1 MKIAPDP
8 KEFSLNKVS
17 PSKITLGTAQLG
29 LHYGIT
35 NKQGFLSQ
43 EDALNILNHAK
54 IGGITTFDTAPAYGK
69 AEERLGNWIQHYCSK
84 EDITQI
90 IVTKLPKFDPQKNS
104 NAGNF
109 VKESIH
115 HSLKALG
122 LKQIPLLLA
131 HRAEDL
137 LNSEIYDSIISA
149 KHSGKIYEFGASV
162 YDVEVAMEMIERTDI
177 SALQIPFS
185 VADQKFVKSGLTAKA
200 KKKKITIFTRSTFL
214 QGVLLLPENQIPKFL
229 QDLRKPVK
237 KLNEIAALHG
247 LSCANILLRAIAHH
261 NDVTSCVVG
270 VESIVQLNTH
280 LASYNAGPLPAKLSE
295 EIFGLFSEIR
305 PETQNPGKWP
315 KG

>member
-1 MKIAPDP
+1 MTTAPDP
-8 KEFSLNKVS
+8 KEFSLTKVS

-35 NKQGFLSQ
+35 NKQGFPSQ
-43 EDALNILNHAK
+43 KEALNILNHAK
-54 IGGITTFDTAPAYGK
+54 TGGITTFDTAPAYGK
-69 AEERLGNWIQHYCSK
+69 AEERLGKWIQQYRSK
-84 EDITQI
+84 EDSTPI

-104 NAGNF
+104 NARNF

-131 HRAEDL
+131 HRGEDL
-137 LNSEIYDSIISA
+137 LNPEICDSIIAA
-149 KHSGKIYEFGASV
+149 KHSGKICEFGASV
-162 YDVEVAMEMIERTDI
+162 YEVEVAMELIERTDI
-177 SALQIPFS
+177 RALQIPFS
-185 VADQKFVKSGLTAKA
+185 IVDQKFVKSGVAAKA
-200 KKKKITIFTRSTFL
+200 KKKKIAIFTRSTFL
-214 QGVLLLPENQIPKFL
+214 QGVLLLPDNQIPEFL

-237 KLNEIAALHG
+237 KLREIAEFHR

-270 VESIVQLNTH
+270 VESIAQLKTH
-280 LASYNAGPLPAKLSE
+280 LASHNAGPLSSKLSE

-305 PETQNPGKWP
+305 PEIQNPGKWP
-315 KG
+315 KR